1 MFAVFKSGGKQHRVS
16 EGEVVRLELIDA
28 EPGASLT
35 FEEVLLVAEG
45 DNVSVG
51 APYVSGGKVTAEVVG
66 HDRHD
71 KIRIIKFRRRKHY
84 MRRAGHRQWYTDVR
98 ITGIKG

>member
-1 MFAVFKSGGKQHRVS
+1 MFAVFKSGGKQHRVT
-16 EGEVVRLELIDA
+16 EGEVVRLEKLDA
-28 EPGASLT
+28 EPGAAVE

-45 DNVSVG
+45 DNVKVG
-51 APYVSGGKVTAEVVG
+51 APFVAGGKVTAEIVG

-84 MRRAGHRQWYTDVR
+84 LRRAGHRQWYTDVR

>member
-16 EGEVVRLELIDA
+16 EGEVVRLELIDS
-28 EPGASLT
+28 EPGSSVT
-35 FEEVLLVAEG
+35 FDEVLLIAEG
-45 DNVSVG
+45 DNVTVG
-51 APYVSGGKVTAEVVG
+51 APYVTGGKVTAEVVG

>member
-16 EGEVVRLELIDA
+16 EGEVLRLELIDA

-45 DNVSVG
+45 DNVTVG
-51 APYVSGGKVTAEVVG
+51 APYVAGGKVTAEVVG

>member
-45 DNVSVG
+45 DNVTVG
-51 APYVSGGKVTAEVVG
+51 APYVAGGKVTAEVVG